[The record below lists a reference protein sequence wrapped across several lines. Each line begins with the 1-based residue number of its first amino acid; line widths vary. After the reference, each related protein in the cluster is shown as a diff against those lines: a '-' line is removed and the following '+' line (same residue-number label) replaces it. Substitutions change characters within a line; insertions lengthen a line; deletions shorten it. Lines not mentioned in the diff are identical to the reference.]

1 MLVELFALR
10 NFRTLERF
18 VDSEDKKTEITTT
31 MIALIVV
38 MIIIS
43 LIYTG
48 GAISLSWNYN
58 NYIGNSF
65 GLKVFYAILVFIF
78 PSIYYPIYALLLSPI
93 KRLTPVRGPQIK
105 PSTNIKAVKPA

>member
-10 NFRTLERF
+10 NYKTLERF
-18 VDSEDKKTEITTT
+18 ADSADKKTEITTT

-38 MIIIS
+38 MIVIS

-105 PSTNIKAVKPA
+105 PIANIKAVKPA